1 MGSVPKFSSACILLS
16 FSGSLCISPVKMKF
30 MRNGMNMVDLAAII
44 PFILTV
50 ILETMDDIVI
60 IGETACTLIK
70 KKRKFSSYTVKK

>member
-1 MGSVPKFSSACILLS
+1 
-16 FSGSLCISPVKMKF
+16 MKF

-60 IGETACTLIK
+60 IGETACTDK
-70 KKRKFSSYTVKK
+70 KEKKISSYTVKNSDFPVPSRDVTKQTLPGGE

>member
-1 MGSVPKFSSACILLS
+1 
-16 FSGSLCISPVKMKF
+16 MKF

-60 IGETACTLIK
+60 IGETACTDKKEKKVFLIYK
-70 KKRKFSSYTVKK
+70 EIQMRSGCKVIFSMTNGLLVYG